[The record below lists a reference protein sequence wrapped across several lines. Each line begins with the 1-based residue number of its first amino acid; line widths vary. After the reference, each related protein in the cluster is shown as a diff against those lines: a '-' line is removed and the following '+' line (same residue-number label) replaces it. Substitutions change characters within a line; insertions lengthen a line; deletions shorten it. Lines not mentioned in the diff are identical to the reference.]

1 MKDMGAMMRQAQA
14 MQQKLAEAQE
24 RMAQTVVEGVAGNG
38 LVKLALAGS
47 GELRGVTIDPSL
59 LDPDEAEMLGDL
71 IGAAHADAKRTL
83 DEANEAMMRQIMG
96 PLAGMPGMPKLPGMK
111 F

>member
-14 MQQKLAEAQE
+14 MQQKLADAQAKL
-24 RMAQTVVEGVAGNG
+24 AQTVVEGVAGNG
-38 LVKLALAGS
+38 LVKVALAGS

-71 IGAAHADAKRTL
+71 IVAAHASAKKELDDANAL
-83 DEANEAMMRQIMG
+83 MMRQVMG
-96 PLAGMPGMPKLPGMK
+96 PLAGMPGMPSLPGMK